1 MFANRVRRNK
11 RPAYEKL
18 DPLGGYSD
26 GFYSVQAAA
35 DGAQEYFPK
44 ETVEKMGKLG
54 MMGIYFPTSVGG
66 AGGDVLSYVM
76 AVEELSKVCGTTG
89 VIVSAHTSLCAAPI
103 YENGTP
109 EQKAKY
115 LPKLCSG
122 EWLGAFGLTEPGAGT
137 DAQGQQTIAKEED
150 DCWVLNGSKIF
161 ITNAGFADVFIV
173 IAVTDHVLDKK
184 GRPTKL
190 CSAFIVERTDPGF
203 SVGKAEDKMG
213 IRGSSTCEL
222 IFEDCRIPKDRM
234 LGVRG
239 KGFQLAM
246 ATLDGGRI
254 GIASQALGIAEGALD
269 ETVAYV
275 KERKQFGRPIAAF
288 QNTQF
293 ELAEMK
299 ARVEAAKYLVY
310 AAALKKQQAMDGAKV
325 RYSVEAAQAK
335 LIAART
341 ASDVTRRCLQL
352 FGGYGYTRDYPIER
366 MMRDAKIT
374 EIYEGT
380 SEVQMMV
387 ISGALLK

>member
-1 MFANRVRRNK
+1 MEFTLTKEQALAQKMYQEFAQNEVK
-11 RPAYEKL
+11 
-18 DPLGGYSD
+18 PL
-26 GFYSVQAAA
+26 
-35 DGAQEYFPK
+35 AQEVDEEERFPK
-44 ETVEKMGKLG
+44 ETVEKMAKLG
-54 MMGIYFPTSVGG
+54 MMGIYFPKEVGG
-66 AGGDVLSYVM
+66 TGADVLTYVM
-76 AVEELSKVCGTTG
+76 AVEEMSKVCGTTG
-89 VIVSAHTSLCAAPI
+89 VIISAHTSLCAAPI

-137 DAQGQQTIAKEED
+137 DAQGQQTTAVETED
-150 DCWVLNGSKIF
+150 GWLLNGSKIF
-161 ITNAGFADVFIV
+161 ITNSGYADVFIIIAITGTV
-173 IAVTDHVLDKK
+173 IDKR
-184 GRPTKL
+184 GRKAKEI
-190 CSAFIVERTDPGF
+190 SAFIVERTDKGF
-203 SVGKAEDKMG
+203 SVGNHEKKMG

-222 IFEDCRIPKDRM
+222 IMEDCLIPKDRL
-234 LGVRG
+234 LGKKGR
-239 KGFQLAM
+239 GFQLAM

-254 GIASQALGIAEGALD
+254 GIAAQALGIAEGALE

-299 ARVEAAKYLVY
+299 ARINAAKYLVY
-310 AAALKKQQAMDGAKV
+310 AAAQKKQAVMNGAKV
-325 RYSVEAAQAK
+325 RYSVEAAEAK

-341 ASDVTRRCLQL
+341 ASDVTRRCVQL

-387 ISGALLK
+387 IAGDLLR

>member
-1 MFANRVRRNK
+1 MDFTLTKEQALAQKMYREFAENEVK
-11 RPAYEKL
+11 
-18 DPLGGYSD
+18 PL
-26 GFYSVQAAA
+26 
-35 DGAQEYFPK
+35 AQEVDEEERFPK
-44 ETVEKMGKLG
+44 ETVEKMAKLG
-54 MMGIYFPTSVGG
+54 MMGIYFPKEVGG
-66 AGGDVLSYVM
+66 TGADVLTYVM
-76 AVEELSKVCGTTG
+76 AVEEMSKVCGTTG
-89 VIVSAHTSLCAAPI
+89 VIISAHTSLCAAPI
-103 YENGTP
+103 FENGTP

-137 DAQGQQTIAKEED
+137 DAQGQQTTAVETED
-150 DCWVLNGSKIF
+150 GWLLNGSKIF
-161 ITNAGFADVFIV
+161 ITNSGYADVFIIIAITGTV
-173 IAVTDHVLDKK
+173 IDRR
-184 GRPTKL
+184 GRKAKEI
-190 CSAFIVERTDPGF
+190 SAFIVERTDPGF
-203 SVGKAEDKMG
+203 SVGAHEKKMG

-222 IFEDCRIPKDRM
+222 IMEDCLIPKDRL
-234 LGVRG
+234 LGRKG

-254 GIASQALGIAEGALD
+254 GIAAQALGIAEGALE

-299 ARVEAAKYLVY
+299 ARINAAKYLVY
-310 AAALKKQQAMDGAKV
+310 AAAQKKQSVMDGAKV
-325 RYSVEAAQAK
+325 RYSVEAAEAK
-335 LIAART
+335 LIASRT
-341 ASDVTRRCLQL
+341 ASDVTRRCVQL

-387 ISGALLK
+387 IAGDLLR

>member
-1 MFANRVRRNK
+1 MDFTLTREQALAQKMYQEFAQNEVK
-11 RPAYEKL
+11 
-18 DPLGGYSD
+18 PL
-26 GFYSVQAAA
+26 
-35 DGAQEYFPK
+35 AQEVDEEERFPK
-44 ETVEKMGKLG
+44 ETVEKMAKLG
-54 MMGIYFPTSVGG
+54 MMGIYFPKEVGG
-66 AGGDVLSYVM
+66 TGADVLTYVM
-76 AVEELSKVCGTTG
+76 AVEEMSKVCGTTG
-89 VIVSAHTSLCAAPI
+89 VIISAHTSLCAAPI

-137 DAQGQQTIAKEED
+137 DAQGQQTTAVETED
-150 DCWVLNGSKIF
+150 GWLLNGSKIF
-161 ITNAGFADVFIV
+161 ITNSGYADVFIIIAITGTV
-173 IAVTDHVLDKK
+173 IDKR
-184 GRPTKL
+184 GRKAKEI
-190 CSAFIVERTDPGF
+190 SAFIVERTDKGF
-203 SVGKAEDKMG
+203 SVGNHEKKMG

-222 IFEDCRIPKDRM
+222 IMEDCLIPKDRL
-234 LGVRG
+234 LGKKGR
-239 KGFQLAM
+239 GFQLAM

-254 GIASQALGIAEGALD
+254 GIAAQALGIAEGALE

-299 ARVEAAKYLVY
+299 ARINAAKYLVY
-310 AAALKKQQAMDGAKV
+310 AAAQKKQAVMNGAKV
-325 RYSVEAAQAK
+325 RYSVEAAEAK

-341 ASDVTRRCLQL
+341 ASDVTRRCVQL

-387 ISGALLK
+387 IAGDLLR